1 MSPDG
6 GASISR
12 TVDGREITISRPEKV
27 LFPATGFT
35 KGQMIDYYA
44 TVAGVMLPHLA
55 GRPLT
60 MKRFPDGV
68 DGDWFF
74 EKHAPAHAPDWVRHV
89 AVPSAGGTVDYTVVD
104 DRSTLIWA
112 ADLATVEFHVPLWR
126 VPPAGTVPG
135 PADHLVFDLDPGE
148 GSTIVECCR
157 VAKRIAGI
165 LAARGLDAV
174 PKTSGRKGLHVY
186 SPLSGRPAWSTVRQ
200 RSHEIAVELEQ
211 TSPDLVVSNMRR
223 SLRPGRVLVD
233 WSQNAPAKTTV
244 AAYSLRASSEPGVS
258 TPVTWE
264 EVERCGQAGDPSL
277 LRFSP
282 TQVVDRIER
291 LGDLFAAV

>member
-1 MSPDG
+1 MSPGG
-6 GASISR
+6 GASIRR
-12 TVDGREITISRPEKV
+12 TVDGREITISRPGKV

-35 KGQMIDYYA
+35 KGQLIDYYA
-44 TVAGVMLPHLA
+44 AVAGVMLPHLA
-55 GRPLT
+55 ERPLT

-74 EKHAPAHAPDWVRHV
+74 EKHAPAHAPAWVRQA
-89 AVPSAGGTVDYTVVD
+89 AVPSARGTVDYVVVD
-104 DRSTLIWA
+104 DPSTLVWA
-112 ADLATVEFHVPLWR
+112 ADLATIEFHVPLWR
-126 VPPAGTVPG
+126 VSPDGTVPG
-135 PADHLVFDLDPGE
+135 PPDHMVFDLDPGE

-157 VAKRIAGI
+157 VATRIADI
-165 LAARGLDAV
+165 MAARGEESV

-186 SPLSGRPAWSTVRQ
+186 SPLSGQPTWSTVRQ
-200 RSHEIAVELEQ
+200 QSREIAVELEK
-211 TSPDLVVSNMRR
+211 TSPELVVSNMRR

-233 WSQNAPAKTTV
+233 WSQNAPAKSTV
-244 AAYSLRASSEPGVS
+244 AAYSLRACSEPTVS

-264 EVERCGQAGDPSL
+264 EVERCGQVGDPSV

-282 TQVVDRIER
+282 TQVLDRIER